1 MGLTW
6 EELKGDKIKDE
17 SEWHDVDFT
26 WTKTHPDWGLD
37 ENARQYFRDAAK
49 RPKYKEFKLD
59 DDTSKY
65 ET

>member
-37 ENARQYFRDAAK
+37 ENAK
-49 RPKYKEFKLD
+49 
-59 DDTSKY
+59 
-65 ET
+65 